1 MKNKRVIILLSL
13 LVVIITSGFIIFKV
27 LMKSEEKYI
36 TDSDNLYDVAIEYLV
51 KHTNYDS
58 KNKSNFKIFTDY
70 HKFGITMDKD
80 YKYAYM
86 YINIQSYYV
95 KNNKIIPFS
104 GNSMPYK
111 FTFDKKTNKVIKYEE
126 PIDGFE
132 RSASIKRMFPD
143 DIEDEVLKFKLDDKE
158 VIKKVKEYYSFL
170 EDTNIY
176 YK

>member
-1 MKNKRVIILLSL
+1 MKNKKVIILLSL
-13 LVVIITSGFIIFKV
+13 IVVILTSVFIIFKV
-27 LMKSEEKYI
+27 LNKSDEKYI
-36 TDSDNLYDVAIEYLV
+36 TNSDNLYDVAIEYLV

-70 HKFGITMDKD
+70 HKFGITMDKEN
-80 YKYAYM
+80 KYAYM

-95 KNNKIIPFS
+95 KNNKIIAFS

-126 PIDGFE
+126 PIDGYE
-132 RSASIKRMFPD
+132 RNASIKRMFPD

-158 VIKKVKEYYSFL
+158 MIKKVKEYYSFL

-176 YK
+176 YN